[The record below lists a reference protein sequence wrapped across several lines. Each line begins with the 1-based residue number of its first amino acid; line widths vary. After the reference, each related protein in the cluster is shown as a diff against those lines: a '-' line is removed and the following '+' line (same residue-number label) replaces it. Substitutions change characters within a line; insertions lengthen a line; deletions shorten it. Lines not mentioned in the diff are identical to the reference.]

1 MPITKCLWLLGA
13 FGLLVACTFTVGC
26 GFRALTE
33 QDVVGT
39 YEANAQWGESTL
51 VLRPDHSFE
60 QTVVRNDHSQASTK
74 GTWKLNLFAGTN
86 ASHGILVLKPFLE
99 VAHDHKGDPIDGGV
113 PSISR
118 GFMWGITIAA
128 DPDWGISFDKK

>member
-1 MPITKCLWLLGA
+1 MLLGS
-13 FGLLVACTFTVGC
+13 LLTVGC
-26 GFRALTE
+26 GVRALTE
-33 QDVVGT
+33 EDVIGT
-39 YEANAQWGESTL
+39 YEASADWGRSTL
-51 VLRPDHSFE
+51 VLHKDHSFD
-60 QTVVRNDHSQASTK
+60 QMVVRNDHTQASTK
-74 GTWKLNLFAGTN
+74 GTWRLDSSAGKN

-99 VAHDHKGDPIDGGV
+99 VAHDHEGDPIDGGV